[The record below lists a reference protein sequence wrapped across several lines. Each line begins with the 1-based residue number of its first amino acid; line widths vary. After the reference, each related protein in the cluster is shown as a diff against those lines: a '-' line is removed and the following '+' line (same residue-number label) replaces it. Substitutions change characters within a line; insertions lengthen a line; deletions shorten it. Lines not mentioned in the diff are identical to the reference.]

1 MRRLLSAAI
10 ICLSAISMA
19 SAGFDAAHSDR
30 LFYNLHGYDED
41 LAYLEDALEDASS
54 DEEKAAILWRL
65 SRTVLTITDGIEG
78 KDARLAGYAES
89 EGYADQSLSLAETP
103 DGYFWKA
110 SAIGRTGQ
118 VNGPLNSLMKARPM
132 LELCLKVQ
140 DDFGCDMSDCWYV
153 MGLLYNQLPGS
164 PISFG
169 NKEYAISYMRRCIDT
184 QDTAN
189 RLNLANYL
197 ELAQQLHDRNWDAG
211 KRTRELDRMK
221 ASYDSNTV
229 PSEKMKFYE
238 GKDGSSGRPFYS
250 TVTLGSMSDAQEAVM
265 LCQYALALY
274 SIWPEPLAS
283 DDERKAEIE
292 GFLGRITK

>member
-30 LFYNLHGYDED
+30 LFYNLHGYDDD

-65 SRTVLTITDGIEG
+65 SRTVLTITDGVEG

-89 EGYADQSLSLAETP
+89 ESYADQSLLLAETP

-164 PISFG
+164 PISF
-169 NKEYAISYMRRCIDT
+169 
-184 QDTAN
+184 DTAN